1 MMDQEVLM
9 DFIAEAREHLE
20 TIEPNLLELEKNPDN
35 LSLIDEIFRP
45 MHSLKGA
52 SGFLHLDK
60 MNKLAHKAENILDEM
75 RKGNIRNTPEIMD
88 VILAATD
95 ALRQILDNL
104 EEMGEEGDVEVDS
117 IIKTIEELL
126 SGGGHL
132 TSKEEGEPKES
143 ESSGDSREREG
154 YLLTINSPEHLS
166 DFLEEVEDNVENL
179 NKLLV
184 DIEKEPERSEEIIQD
199 IFRYFHNLKGNSGLI
214 GYKEFYNLTHNAE
227 SLLNYFRQNKK
238 NIPSD
243 ILDLLLR
250 TIDLLEEMVEAI
262 DPETGFVTPPDLK
275 GIPSELE
282 KALAKLTGNVPVEE
296 GPPVEEENQD
306 KGESV
311 DVDDD
316 DLAVFKETVR
326 QQFENI
332 KLALSTLEKG
342 TDNPTEYIDGLHR
355 AFISLKNACE
365 YMELEECAKY
375 ASNTAVLV
383 EQGRNMESGFDTMLS
398 ILAQESEILEEMIK
412 KEIEKLEEA
421 SKKKEDVKKESQ
433 KVDTTVSEEKPSD
446 EQREEPVKDTKT
458 SEKAKVETKPKTDKK
473 PQQKIKTSSTIRVDH
488 EKLDHLMNLIGELI
502 INRNRFVL
510 LTKELEEKKD
520 LTEVIQ
526 DFYETTDALG
536 RISDDL
542 QDTIMQ
548 VRMIPIRT
556 VFSRFPRLVRDLSR
570 KSGKKIELI
579 IEGED
584 TELDKSLVELI
595 GDPILH
601 LIRNAV
607 DHGQETPEERRAA
620 GKPEVGKVW
629 LRAFHEGN
637 SVMIEVEDDGRGID
651 PEKIKKKAIEK
662 GIITPEEAEK
672 MDDREA
678 IDLIF
683 APGFSTADKVTD
695 VSGRGV
701 GMDVV
706 RNNIKSL
713 NGNVFVHSEVG
724 KGTKFT
730 LSLPLTLAIIEA
742 LLVEVG
748 THTYAIPLDAVSE
761 TTKISPTKI
770 YEVNQRKTTT
780 LRGEVVGLVEL
791 GELLGVESLNGDREI
806 LPLVIISVNERKL
819 GLIVDKLLHR
829 QEIVIKSMGEYL
841 GDIHGFAG
849 ATILGDGRV
858 ILILDP
864 NELMSI
870 ATSSLRR

>member
-1 MMDQEVLM
+1 MTDQEVLM
-9 DFIAEAREHLE
+9 DFITESREHLE
-20 TIEPNLLELEKNPDN
+20 TIEPNLLELEKNPDD

-52 SGFLHLDK
+52 SGFLNLQK

-75 RKGNIRNTPEIMD
+75 RKGNLKNTPEIMD
-88 VILAATD
+88 VILVATD
-95 ALRQILDNL
+95 ALRQMLDNL
-104 EEMGEEGDVEVDS
+104 EETGEEGDVEIES
-117 IIKTIEELL
+117 IIETIENLL
-126 SGGGHL
+126 KSETP
-132 TSKEEGEPKES
+132 TSSPAES
-143 ESSGDSREREG
+143 EVSEKGAKGEDKG

-166 DFLEEVEDNVENL
+166 DFLEEVEDNIENL
-179 NKLLV
+179 NKLMV
-184 DIEKEPERSEEIIQD
+184 DIERVPERSEEIIQD
-199 IFRYFHNLKGNSGLI
+199 IFRYFHNLKGNSGLL
-214 GYKEFYNLTHNAE
+214 GYKEFYDLTHKAE
-227 SLLNYFRQNKK
+227 SLLNYFRQNKEK
-238 NIPSD
+238 IPTD
-243 ILDLLLR
+243 ILDLLLK
-250 TIDLLEEMVEAI
+250 TLDLLEEMVEAI
-262 DPETGFVTPPDLK
+262 DQETGLVTPPDLK
-275 GIPSELE
+275 GLPQELE
-282 KALAKLTGNVPVEE
+282 NAIFRLTGSGVEE
-296 GPPVEEENQD
+296 KAETETTSKEEEASKEDIQ
-306 KGESV
+306 
-311 DVDDD
+311 VDDE
-316 DLAVFKETVR
+316 DLVIFIETVR
-326 QQFENI
+326 QQFDNI
-332 KLALSTLEKG
+332 KLALTTLEKEPENR
-342 TDNPTEYIDGLHR
+342 DYIDGLYR
-355 AFISLKNACE
+355 ALNSLKNACE
-365 YMELEECAKY
+365 YMDLEECAKY
-375 ASNTAVLV
+375 ASQTAVLV
-383 EQGRNMESGFDTMLS
+383 DQGRNMEGGFDTLLS
-398 ILAQESEILEEMIK
+398 ILSQETEILEEMIN
-412 KEIEKLEEA
+412 KEIEKLKGSQAQKVVAQKEE
-421 SKKKEDVKKESQ
+421 KKEKTEEVKESKEVEEIKEEIQ
-433 KVDTTVSEEKPSD
+433 KSKVAKKGQTTAK
-446 EQREEPVKDTKT
+446 KDQNT
-458 SEKAKVETKPKTDKK
+458 
-473 PQQKIKTSSTIRVDH
+473 QKIKTSSTIRVDH

-502 INRNRFVL
+502 INRNRFVM
-510 LTKELEEKKD
+510 LTRQLEENRD
-520 LTEVIQ
+520 ISEMIQ

-570 KSGKKIELI
+570 KSGKKIDLI

-607 DHGQETPEERRAA
+607 DHGQETPEERIAA
-620 GKPEVGKVW
+620 GKSEVGKVW

-651 PEKIKKKAIEK
+651 PEKVKKKAIEK
-662 GIITPEEAEK
+662 GLITPEEAEK

-678 IDLIF
+678 IELIF
-683 APGFSTADKVTD
+683 APGFSTAEKVTD

-748 THTYAIPLDAVSE
+748 NNTYAIPLDAVSE
-761 TTKISPTKI
+761 TTKIDSSKI
-770 YEVNQRKTTT
+770 YEVNRRKTTT

-791 GELLGVESLNGDREI
+791 GDVLGITNGSGEERDT

-819 GLIVDKLLHR
+819 GLIVDRLLHR

-864 NELMSI
+864 NEIMSI
-870 ATSSLRR
+870 AIASAR

>member
-20 TIEPNLLELEKNPDN
+20 TIEPNLLELEKNSED
-35 LSLIDEIFRP
+35 LSIIDEIFRP

-75 RKGNIRNTPEIMD
+75 RKGNIVNTPEIMD
-88 VILAATD
+88 VILEATD
-95 ALRQILDNL
+95 ALRQMLDNL
-104 EEMGEEGDVEVDS
+104 EETGEEGDVQIDS
-117 IIKTIEELL
+117 IIETIDELL
-126 SGGGHL
+126 AGGGKGRE
-132 TSKEEGEPKES
+132 SKEENGTS
-143 ESSGDSREREG
+143 ENG
-154 YLLTINSPEHLS
+154 YLLTMNSPEHLS

-184 DIEKEPERSEEIIQD
+184 KVEKEPDKSEEIIQD

-214 GYKEFYNLTHNAE
+214 GYKEFYDLTHKAE

-238 NIPSD
+238 NIPPD
-243 ILDLLLR
+243 VLDLLLK

-262 DPETGFVTPPDLK
+262 DPNTGMVNPPDLK
-275 GIPSELE
+275 GLSLELE
-282 KALAKLTGNVPVEE
+282 QVLARLTGEKIENEE
-296 GPPVEEENQD
+296 KKEEEKANIDTQNIND
-306 KGESV
+306 T
-311 DVDDD
+311 VDDD
-316 DLAVFKETVR
+316 DLLVFKETVR

-332 KLALSTLEKG
+332 KLALSTLEKDP
-342 TDNPTEYIDGLHR
+342 DNKEYIDGLYR

-365 YMELEECAKY
+365 YMELKEVAQY
-375 ASNTAVLV
+375 ADRTAVLV
-383 EQGRNMESGFDTMLS
+383 DQGRGMDAGFDTLLS
-398 ILAQESEILEEMIK
+398 ILEQESEILEEMIF
-412 KEIEKLEEA
+412 KEIEKLEGTAKGGPEPEEEKA
-421 SKKKEDVKKESQ
+421 TEKQEVKKDEVQEKKADKAPDEQATGGKKKVI
-433 KVDTTVSEEKPSD
+433 P
-446 EQREEPVKDTKT
+446 
-458 SEKAKVETKPKTDKK
+458 DKK
-473 PQQKIKTSSTIRVDH
+473 VKQENKKGKPAQKFKSSSTIRVDH

-502 INRNRFVL
+502 INRNRFVM
-510 LTKELEEKKD
+510 LTKQLEDQRD
-520 LTEVIQ
+520 LNEMIQ
-526 DFYETTDALG
+526 YFYETTDALG

-548 VRMIPIRT
+548 VRMVPVKT

-570 KSGKKIELI
+570 KSGKKIDLI
-579 IEGED
+579 IEGEE
-584 TELDKSLVELI
+584 TELDKSVVELI

-607 DHGQETPEERRAA
+607 DHGQETPEERKQA

-637 SVMIEVEDDGRGID
+637 SVVIEVEDDGKGID
-651 PEKIKKKAIEK
+651 PEKIKQKAIEK

-672 MDDREA
+672 MDKREA

-683 APGFSTADKVTD
+683 APGFSTAEKVTD

-706 RNNIKSL
+706 KNNIKNL
-713 NGNVFVHSEVG
+713 NGNVFVNSEVG

-742 LLVEVG
+742 LLIEVG
-748 THTYAIPLDAVSE
+748 TQTYALPLDAVSE
-761 TTKISPTKI
+761 TTKIPASKI
-770 YEVNQRKTTT
+770 YEVNKRKTTT
-780 LRGEVVGLVEL
+780 LRGEVIGLVEL
-791 GELLGVESLNGDREI
+791 GDILGSVNSKKDREI
-806 LPLVIISVNERKL
+806 LPLVIISVNDRKL
-819 GLIVDKLLHR
+819 GLIVDTLLHR
-829 QEIVIKSMGEYL
+829 QEIVIKSMGDYL

-864 NELMSI
+864 NEVMTL
-870 ATSSLRR
+870 ATASKRS